1 MAPQTADIVADYM
14 MVETDHGIVTVSL
27 VQLTPDRATEL
38 LAKNTNNRNVSKD
51 NIAKLAKYLKDGAF
65 YFNGATVVISDTG
78 TIMDGQH
85 RLLAIEQTGI
95 SAPILLVEGVH
106 PDALATID
114 QGRPRTV
121 SDILTLDGVQMKN
134 MTIANSIA
142 RSAVLLGST
151 PGRGN
156 LAKDRI
162 YIADQ
167 VKADYD
173 ALALAANNAKTLTNL
188 ARNTG
193 FSTARS
199 FTNPNRVAVAP
210 GVLGTL
216 MYLMVQKGAN
226 PDHVEDFFRRI
237 ISGLPDPECPNI
249 FLAARTRLITTAP
262 LLNGDND
269 SIRTVNNYE
278 VFIRAYNA
286 WRAKRD
292 MKRLQEPRIQLA
304 NSDDLTR
311 PATN

>member
-65 YFNGATVVISDTG
+65 YFNGATVVVSDTG
-78 TIMDGQH
+78 VIMDGQH
-85 RLLAIEQTGI
+85 RLYAIEQTGI

-106 PDALATID
+106 PDALASID

-134 MTIANSIA
+134 MSIANSIA
-142 RSAVLLGST
+142 RNAILFGST

-162 YIADQ
+162 YVAQQ

-193 FSTARS
+193 FSTTRTYS
-199 FTNPNRVAVAP
+199 TPNRVAVAP

-216 MYLMVQKGAN
+216 IYLMVQKGAD
-226 PDHVEDFFRRI
+226 PVHVEDFFRRI
-237 ISGLPDPECPNI
+237 IAGLPDPECPNI
-249 FLAARTRLITTAP
+249 FLAARSRLITTAP
-262 LLNGDND
+262 LMNTDND

-286 WRAKRD
+286 WRSRRD
-292 MKRLQEPRIQLA
+292 MKRLQEPRVQLA
-304 NSDDLTR
+304 NSDDLSR
-311 PATN
+311 LATN